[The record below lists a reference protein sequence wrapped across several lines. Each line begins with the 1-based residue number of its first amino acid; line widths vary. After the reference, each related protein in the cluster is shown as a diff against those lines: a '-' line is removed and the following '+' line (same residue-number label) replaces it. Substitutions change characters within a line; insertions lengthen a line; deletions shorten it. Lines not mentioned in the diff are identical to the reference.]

1 MKICPICKQTYTD
14 DNLNFC
20 LNDGGTLARY
30 TDDDAPPTVMMNQA
44 RTTQQNWQNYESPN
58 AWGNQPL
65 QTHQSS
71 PFQQNQ
77 PFGQLNY
84 QTPNQTLPIVSL
96 VLGIL
101 AIFLTC
107 CWGGF
112 PLGLAAVITGYI
124 GLQNINSNSQQYG
137 GRGLAI
143 GGIAAG
149 AVALLFGVGMI
160 IFAILGNL

>member
-1 MKICPICKQTYTD
+1 MKICQTCKQTYTD

-20 LNDGGTLARY
+20 LNDGGVLTNY
-30 TDDDAPPTVMMNQA
+30 DDAPPTVAFNQA
-44 RTTQQNWQNYESPN
+44 RTTQPNWQNFEPVTP
-58 AWGNQPL
+58 WQNQPL
-65 QTHQSS
+65 QTNQSS
-71 PFQQNQ
+71 PLQPNQ
-77 PFGQLNY
+77 SSYPAQY
-84 QTPNQTLPIVSL
+84 QSPNQTLPTVSL

-101 AIFLTC
+101 AILLTC

-124 GLQNINSNSQQYG
+124 GLQNTNNNSQLYS

-143 GGIAAG
+143 GGMATG

-160 IFAILGNL
+160 ILAILGNL